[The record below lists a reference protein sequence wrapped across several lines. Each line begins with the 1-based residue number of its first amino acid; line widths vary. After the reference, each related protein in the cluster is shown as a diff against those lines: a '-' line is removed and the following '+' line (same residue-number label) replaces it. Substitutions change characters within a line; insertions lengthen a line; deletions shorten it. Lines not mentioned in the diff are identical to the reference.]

1 MVKQTVTV
9 GPFGFRFTTLPQAI
23 DPANV
28 HYSQEIVKPLQ
39 GISVPKTPSSLARLK
54 EAQQS
59 NYTGAEN
66 LTGPVEGPDIKNR
79 SLPSK
84 ESSESSEGA
93 FSVYNLKNFAG
104 NGLTQN
110 QQKKDFNVKYTLQ
123 AESKKD
129 FTAKYRMQNKSNK
142 GIKVNGNVNS
152 NTKSI
157 NTFRPVLKGNS
168 FDSSANQIPKP
179 DYEKE
184 SFVSKSKYLSGFAN
198 LGNESWDS
206 LESVSIGLGNLSQ
219 VLGDLFNGYKPVDNS
234 NITSGSFKG
243 WSGEQTTL
251 VSESNY
257 DQLRKSKVVSYTS
270 RVQTD
275 RYFDTSNKTGWGE
288 FFNGFTSGSFWKDV
302 GAEALDGA
310 MELGAAFVK
319 SLVPVLK
326 LPSADNKAS
335 IESFV
340 VGKDIT
346 DKSSLKDYKGNK
358 SLVDKG
364 STEGFTGN
372 KDLAD
377 KDTAQQ
383 SNIEKWK
390 TKIKLDF
397 TLGDNNLNKS
407 VSEGSSEK
415 DKTETQLAILSS
427 DSKGNKL
434 TEPILND
441 YKSSEG
447 KEIAGPTSPSF
458 KDFWRLETLGSLIIQ
473 VRKAKDTGEKDEN
486 GKAKQTKES
495 VDAIIGRSGGLAT
508 AAMNLTLKSI
518 FKDFN
523 FKNEKDKA
531 SSGIDNTA
539 AFFEMISSQDPLLS
553 QHQFL
558 MRIETGEGLLDP
570 VLFSKG
576 YANYRILGITIPG
589 YKRPTQ
595 DTFYGN
601 SLYSA
606 LTALQATHEHVAE
619 FTIYID
625 RHFKALSSLITVA
638 GTTILNKDTA
648 SYNLSTVSESAKWNA
663 NLGTVKLYVLNGRD
677 LNKSLFFE
685 NLEWKLNETTAAKFL
700 KNLDGTSTSSDGNN
714 NDTTNIVHRYSQ
726 LPVFTFHNFRFINT
740 DYDFKFSS
748 NSGEPFQIKATVTW
762 TDMQID
768 MRDATDLYYVEATAK
783 SENTETET
791 ANKDAQQN
799 AQADQ
804 TQTLTPVTK
813 GSTNTSVGTTATLGN
828 TTNAEKEKKSLQE
841 ETNQRLGN
849 AKAAE
854 KDEKLEAILQK
865 TKNTEPSKLLV
876 AALNTINAKIGEALA
891 TTGNKAVQLADGA
904 LSQSQSSTSSSAESS
919 NQSS

>member
-79 SLPSK
+79 SVPSK
-84 ESSESSEGA
+84 EAAESSEGA

-129 FTAKYRMQNKSNK
+129 FTVNYLMQDKPNKD
-142 GIKVNGNVNS
+142 IKVLSNLQSYSDSNVNAS
-152 NTKSI
+152 GSTKGTTKFI
-157 NTFRPVLKGNS
+157 NTLQPVLKGNS

-198 LGNESWDS
+198 LGNENWDS

-219 VLGDLFNGYKPVDNS
+219 VLGDLFNGYKSVDNS

-243 WSGEQTTL
+243 WNGEQTTL

-275 RYFDTSNKTGWGE
+275 RYFDTSNETGWGE

-326 LPSADNKAS
+326 IPTADDKDS
-335 IESFV
+335 IENF
-340 VGKDIT
+340 T
-346 DKSSLKDYKGNK
+346 GNK
-358 SLVDKG
+358 SL
-364 STEGFTGN
+364 
-372 KDLAD
+372 AD
-377 KDTAQQ
+377 KTTAQQ
-383 SNIEKWK
+383 SNIEKWR
-390 TKIKLDF
+390 TNLKLDF
-397 TLGDNNLNKS
+397 TLGNDNLNKS

-415 DKTETQLAILSS
+415 TKTETQLAILSS

-447 KEIAGPTSPSF
+447 KEIAGPTSPKF
-458 KDFWRLETLGSLIIQ
+458 TDFWRLETLGSLIIQ

-495 VDAIIGRSGGLAT
+495 VDAIVGRTGGLAT
-508 AAMNLTLKSI
+508 AAMDLTLKSI

-523 FKNEKDKA
+523 FRNEKGKA
-531 SSGIDNTA
+531 SSVIDNTA

-558 MRIETGEGLLDP
+558 MQIETGEGLLDP

-606 LTALQATHEHVAE
+606 LAALQATHEHVAD

-638 GTTILNKDTA
+638 GTTILNKDA
-648 SYNLSTVSESAKWNA
+648 ACYNLSTVSESAKWNA

-685 NLEWKLNETTAAKFL
+685 NLEWQLNETTAAKFL
-700 KNLDGTSTSSDGNN
+700 KDLDGTSADSDGNNSDGSN
-714 NDTTNIVHRYSQ
+714 NDTTNIVHRYNQ

-783 SENTETET
+783 SGNTET

-799 AQADQ
+799 AQTDQ
-804 TQTLTPVTK
+804 TQTLSPVTK
-813 GSTNTSVGTTATLGN
+813 GSTNTGVGATATLGD

-876 AALNTINAKIGEALA
+876 AALDTINAKIGEALA
-891 TTGNKAVQLADGA
+891 TTGNKAVQLAKGA
-904 LSQSQSSTSSSAESS
+904 LSKSQSSTSDSAESS
-919 NQSS
+919 NQTS

>member
-1 MVKQTVTV
+1 MLKQTVTV
-9 GPFGFRFTTLPQAI
+9 GPFGFSFTTLPQAI

-84 ESSESSEGA
+84 EATESSEGA

-129 FTAKYRMQNKSNK
+129 FTAKYRMQDKINKN
-142 GIKVNGNVNS
+142 IKVNGNVNS
-152 NTKSI
+152 NTKFI
-157 NTFRPVLKGNS
+157 NKFQPVLKGNS

-198 LGNESWDS
+198 LGNENWDS

-234 NITSGSFKG
+234 NITSSSFKG
-243 WSGEQTTL
+243 WNGEQTTL

-257 DQLRKSKVVSYTS
+257 DQLRKSKVVSYAS

-275 RYFDTSNKTGWGE
+275 RYFDTSNETGWGE

-326 LPSADNKAS
+326 IPSADSKAS

-340 VGKDIT
+340 VGKDLT
-346 DKSSLKDYKGNK
+346 DKSSIKDYKGNK
-358 SLVDKG
+358 SLIDKD
-364 STEGFTGN
+364 STEGFAGN
-372 KDLAD
+372 KGLAD
-377 KDTAQQ
+377 KNTAQQ
-383 SNIEKWK
+383 LNVE
-390 TKIKLDF
+390 TKLDF
-397 TLGDNNLNKS
+397 TLGNDNLNKS

-415 DKTETQLAILSS
+415 TKTETQLAILGS
-427 DSKGNKL
+427 DSKGDKL
-434 TEPILND
+434 AEPILND

-447 KEIAGPTSPSF
+447 KEIAGPTSSKF
-458 KDFWRLETLGSLIIQ
+458 TDFWRLETLGNLIIQ
-473 VRKAKDTGEKDEN
+473 VRKAKDTGEKDES

-495 VDAIIGRSGGLAT
+495 VDAIVGRTGGLAT
-508 AAMNLTLKSI
+508 AAMDLTLKSI

-523 FKNEKDKA
+523 FRNEKGKT
-531 SSGIDNTA
+531 SSSTIDNTA

-558 MRIETGEGLLDP
+558 MQIETGEGLLDP

-625 RHFKALSSLITVA
+625 RHFKALSSLITVT

-648 SYNLSTVSESAKWNA
+648 CYNLSTVSESAKWNA

-685 NLEWKLNETTAAKFL
+685 NLEWQLNETTAAKFL
-700 KNLDGTSTSSDGNN
+700 KDLDGTSADSDGNNSDGSN
-714 NDTTNIVHRYSQ
+714 NDTTNIVHRYNQ

-783 SENTETET
+783 SGDTET

-799 AQADQ
+799 AQTDQ
-804 TQTLTPVTK
+804 TQTLSPVTK
-813 GSTNTSVGTTATLGN
+813 GSTNTGVGATATLGD

-841 ETNQRLGN
+841 ETNQRLSN
-849 AKAAE
+849 TENAE

-876 AALNTINAKIGEALA
+876 AALDTINAKVGEALA
-891 TTGNKAVQLADGA
+891 TTGNKAVQLAKGA
-904 LSQSQSSTSSSAESS
+904 LSKSQSSTSDSAESS
-919 NQSS
+919 NQTS

>member
-79 SLPSK
+79 SLSSK
-84 ESSESSEGA
+84 ETAESSEGA

-129 FTAKYRMQNKSNK
+129 FTVNYLMQNKPNK
-142 GIKVNGNVNS
+142 DIKVLSNLQSYSDSNVNVSGSTKS
-152 NTKSI
+152 NTKFI
-157 NTFRPVLKGNS
+157 NTLQPVLKGNS

-198 LGNESWDS
+198 LGNENWDS

-234 NITSGSFKG
+234 NITSSSFKG
-243 WSGEQTTL
+243 WNGEQTTL

-275 RYFDTSNKTGWGE
+275 RYFDTSNETGWGE
-288 FFNGFTSGSFWKDV
+288 FFNGFTSGSFWKDI

-326 LPSADNKAS
+326 IPT
-335 IESFV
+335 
-340 VGKDIT
+340 T
-346 DKSSLKDYKGNK
+346 DDEGSL
-358 SLVDKG
+358 
-364 STEGFTGN
+364 EGFTGN

-383 SNIEKWK
+383 SNIEKWR
-390 TKIKLDF
+390 TNLKLDF
-397 TLGDNNLNKS
+397 TLGNDNLNKS

-415 DKTETQLAILSS
+415 TKTETQLAILGS
-427 DSKGNKL
+427 DSKGDKL
-434 TEPILND
+434 AEPILND

-447 KEIAGPTSPSF
+447 KEIAGPESPSF
-458 KDFWRLETLGSLIIQ
+458 KDFWRLETLGNLIIQ
-473 VRKAKDTGEKDEN
+473 VRKAKDTGEKDES

-495 VDAIIGRSGGLAT
+495 VDAIVGRSGGLAT

-539 AFFEMISSQDPLLS
+539 AFFEMLSSQDPLLS

-558 MRIETGEGLLDP
+558 MQIETGEGLLDP

-606 LTALQATHEHVAE
+606 LTALQATHEHVAD

-685 NLEWKLNETTAAKFL
+685 NLEWKLNETTAAAFK
-700 KNLDGTSTSSDGNN
+700 KDLDGTSTGSDGNNSDTDSNGNN

-768 MRDATDLYYVEATAK
+768 MRDATDLYYVKATAK
-783 SENTETET
+783 SGNTETANTET

-813 GSTNTSVGTTATLGN
+813 GSTNTSVGVTATLGD

-876 AALNTINAKIGEALA
+876 AALNTINAKVGEALA